1 MSLRKILPAALI
13 ALTPV
18 MASSAF
24 AASLTVGFSQIGSE
38 SGWRAAETSVSKTEA
53 QKRNITLKIAD
64 AQQKQENQ
72 IKAIRS
78 FVAQG
83 VDAIFLA
90 PVVAT
95 GWDAVLNEAKDA
107 KIPVIL
113 LDRDI
118 ETANKALYLTAVTSD
133 SVHEGVV
140 AGEWLAKNVGSK
152 PCSVVELQGTVGAS
166 VATNRKKGFDDA
178 IAKHSNIKM
187 IRSQTGDFTRAK
199 GKEVT
204 ESFLKAENGGKNIC
218 ALYAHNDD
226 MAVGAIQAIKEAGLK
241 PGKDILV
248 VSIDAVPD
256 IFKAFMAGEA
266 NATVELTPNMAGP
279 AFDALIAFKDKGTV
293 PPKWIQTE
301 SKLYTPTDEPQKIY
315 DSKKGFDDAIAK
327 HSNIKMIRSQTGDF
341 TRAKGKEVTE
351 SFLKAENSRAASR
364 AVGKYRLWVR
374 VRKILALCSKSWA

>member
-1 MSLRKILPAALI
+1 MTFRKFLPTALI
-13 ALTPV
+13 ALTPL
-18 MASSAF
+18 MATSAF
-24 AASLTVGFSQIGSE
+24 AAGLTVGFSQIGSE
-38 SGWRAAETSVSKTEA
+38 SGWRAAETSVSKSEA

-95 GWDAVLNEAKDA
+95 GWDAVLGEAKDA

-113 LDRDI
+113 LDRDV
-118 ETANKALYLTAVTSD
+118 ETADKSLYLTAVTSD
-133 SVHEGVV
+133 SVHEGAV
-140 AGEWLAKNVGSK
+140 AGEWLAKQVGDK
-152 PCSVVELQGTVGAS
+152 PCNVVELQGTVGAS

-178 IAKHSNIKM
+178 IAKHANIKVV
-187 IRSQTGDFTRAK
+187 RSQTGDFTRAK
-199 GKEVT
+199 GKEVA

-279 AFDALIAFKDKGTV
+279 ALDALIAYKDKGTA

-301 SKLYTPTDEPQKIY
+301 SKLYTPTDDPQKIY
-315 DSKKGFDDAIAK
+315 DSKKGL
-327 HSNIKMIRSQTGDF
+327 G
-341 TRAKGKEVTE
+341 
-351 SFLKAENSRAASR
+351 
-364 AVGKYRLWVR
+364 Y
-374 VRKILALCSKSWA
+374 

>member
-1 MSLRKILPAALI
+1 MTLRNLFLATVVTLV
-13 ALTPV
+13 PV

-24 AASLTVGFSQIGSE
+24 AAGLTVGFSQIGSE
-38 SGWRAAETSVSKTEA
+38 SGWRAAETSVSKSEA

-95 GWDAVLNEAKDA
+95 GWDAVLGEAKDA

-118 ETANKALYLTAVTSD
+118 DTANKSLYLTAVTSD
-133 SVHEGVV
+133 SVHEGAV
-140 AGEWLAKNVGSK
+140 AGEWLAKNVGDK
-152 PCSVVELQGTVGAS
+152 PCNVVELQGTVGAS
-166 VATNRKKGFDDA
+166 VATNRKKGFDDVV
-178 IAKHSNIKM
+178 AKHPNIKV

-226 MAVGAIQAIKEAGLK
+226 MAVGGIQAIKEAGLK

-301 SKLYTPTDEPQKIY
+301 SKLYTPTDDPQKVY
-315 DSKKGFDDAIAK
+315 DSKKDLG
-327 HSNIKMIRSQTGDF
+327 
-341 TRAKGKEVTE
+341 
-351 SFLKAENSRAASR
+351 
-364 AVGKYRLWVR
+364 Y
-374 VRKILALCSKSWA
+374 

>member
-1 MSLRKILPAALI
+1 MTLRKSLVAALA
-13 ALTPV
+13 ALTPFV
-18 MASSAF
+18 ATSAV

-38 SGWRAAETSVSKTEA
+38 SGWRAAETSVSKSEA

-118 ETANKALYLTAVTSD
+118 ETANKSLYLTAVTSD

-152 PCSVVELQGTVGAS
+152 PCNVVELQGTVGAS
-166 VATNRKKGFDDA
+166 VATNRKKGFDEA

-187 IRSQTGDFTRAK
+187 IRSQTGD
-199 GKEVT
+199 
-204 ESFLKAENGGKNIC
+204 IC

-256 IFKAFMAGEA
+256 IFKAFMVGEA

-279 AFDALIAFKDKGTV
+279 AFDALIAFKEKGTV
-293 PPKWIQTE
+293 PPKWIQTD
-301 SKLYTPTDEPQKIY
+301 SKLYTPTDDPQKIY
-315 DSKKGFDDAIAK
+315 DSKKGL
-327 HSNIKMIRSQTGDF
+327 G
-341 TRAKGKEVTE
+341 
-351 SFLKAENSRAASR
+351 
-364 AVGKYRLWVR
+364 Y
-374 VRKILALCSKSWA
+374 